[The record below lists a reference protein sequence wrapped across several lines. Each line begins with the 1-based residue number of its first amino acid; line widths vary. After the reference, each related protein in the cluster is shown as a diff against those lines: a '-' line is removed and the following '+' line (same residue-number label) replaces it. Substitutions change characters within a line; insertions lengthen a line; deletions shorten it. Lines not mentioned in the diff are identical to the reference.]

1 MLSSIYKEKKDGF
14 TLLELVFVIVI
25 LGVVSSITSSVIAK
39 VYESY
44 ITQRAMHNASLK
56 SDLAINQLAN
66 RLLYRVDNS
75 VLARVPG
82 NTGMGAG
89 NALALR
95 NISSTTPNKNNYTA
109 LEWIAYDNDGFTA
122 QNQPSWSGF
131 CDLNASTYT
140 NVVTTG
146 SNLDFEQTV
155 LTNILGTSLS
165 TTDRPALLFMGNTYK
180 KSSIVSSDPTPY
192 EASCMYNANG
202 CIFPITVPLS
212 GTNITLSDDGNR
224 TAGEM
229 IYSEFYHLVASAY
242 AVVPENNAN
251 GTFDLKLYS
260 SYQPWLGENYTQGKS
275 SLLAKNVSVFRFSQ
289 ETNSIRI
296 KLCTIERIGENND
309 STISICKEKAVIR

>member
-1 MLSSIYKEKKDGF
+1 MIFSSTYKEKKDGF

-25 LGVVSSITSSVIAK
+25 LGIVSSITSSIIAK
-39 VYESY
+39 VYETY

-56 SDLAINQLAN
+56 SDLAINQLSN

-140 NVVTTG
+140 SVVTTG

-165 TTDRPALLFMGNTYK
+165 ATDRPALIFMGNTY
-180 KSSIVSSDPTPY
+180 VPNTPY

-212 GTNITLSDDGNR
+212 GTNITLSNDGNR
-224 TAGEM
+224 TAGQM
-229 IYSEFYHLVASAY
+229 MYSEFYQLVASAY

-251 GTFDLKLYS
+251 GTFDLRLYS

>member
-1 MLSSIYKEKKDGF
+1 MLHLIDHPKQKGAF

-39 VYESY
+39 VYETY

-140 NVVTTG
+140 SVVTTG

-165 TTDRPALLFMGNTYK
+165 TTDRPALLFMGNTYN
-180 KSSIVSSDPTPY
+180 SVNDTHY

-212 GTNITLSDDGNR
+212 GTNITLSNDGNR

-229 IYSEFYHLVASAY
+229 LYSEFYQLVASAY

-309 STISICKEKAVIR
+309 SSISICKEKAVIR

>member
-1 MLSSIYKEKKDGF
+1 MLHLIYHPKQKGAF

-109 LEWIAYDNDGFTA
+109 LEWIGYDNDGFTA

-165 TTDRPALLFMGNTYK
+165 TTDRPALLFMGNTYNN
-180 KSSIVSSDPTPY
+180 VDDTPY

-202 CIFPITVPLS
+202 CIFPITLPLT
-212 GTNITLSDDGNR
+212 GANITLSDDGNR

-229 IYSEFYHLVASAY
+229 IYSEFYQLVASAY

-275 SLLAKNVSVFRFSQ
+275 ALLAKNVSVFRFSQ